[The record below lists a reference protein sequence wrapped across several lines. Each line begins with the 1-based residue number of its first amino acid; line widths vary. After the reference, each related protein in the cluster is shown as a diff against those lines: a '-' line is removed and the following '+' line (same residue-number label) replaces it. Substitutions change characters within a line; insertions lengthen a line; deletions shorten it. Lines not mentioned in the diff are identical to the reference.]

1 MTRSPNGSLKDKTVL
16 VVGRAVGLAGPIV
29 SIAALGER
37 LGTVDHVV
45 CAASALE
52 RGRIADLDRDAIRLS
67 FETTVIGPLML
78 TKHLA
83 PRMRASCSP

>member
-1 MTRSPNGSLKDKTVL
+1 LGGPSAWL
-16 VVGRAVGLAGPIV
+16 VRF
-29 SIAALGER
+29 GER